1 MNSILITGGAG
12 FIGSY
17 FVRALMHRY
26 PNTDV
31 HVLDALTYAG
41 NPENFPPNI
50 HDNARFRFWYGNVC
64 NPDIVGDLM
73 EQVDTV
79 IHFAAESHVA
89 RSVYDNAVFFQTDV
103 LGTQVVANQMLR
115 HRRRIKRFIHISTSE
130 VYGTAMTEPMTEE
143 HPLNPLTPY
152 AAAKCG
158 ADRLVY
164 SYIRTY
170 GIPAVIIRPFNQYG
184 PYQHLEK
191 CVPRFVTSVIDET
204 PITIHGVG
212 SAARDW
218 CYVGDTCE
226 ALLNALEVPLDAVM
240 GEVINLGTGVA
251 TDVLT
256 IARKIVDLKGGVV
269 PPFEHIEDRP
279 GQVDLHIS
287 STDKAERLLG
297 WRAKTDLDVGLA
309 KTIEWYVANE
319 AWWRRLEWMKHV
331 PLTLANG
338 QKVLH

>member
-1 MNSILITGGAG
+1 MNAILVTGGAG
-12 FIGSY
+12 FIGSN
-17 FVRALMHRY
+17 FVRMLMRRY
-26 PNTDV
+26 PGVEV

-41 NPENFPPNI
+41 NPENLPASI
-50 HDNARFRFWYGNVC
+50 HSDPRFHFWYGNVC
-64 NPDIVGDLM
+64 NPGIVGDLM

-89 RSVYDNAVFFQTDV
+89 RSIYDNAVFFQTDV
-103 LGTQVVANQMLR
+103 LGTQVVANQVLR
-115 HRRRIKRFIHISTSE
+115 HRRRIRRFIHISTSE
-130 VYGTAMTEPMTEE
+130 VYGTAVTEPMTEE
-143 HPLNPLTPY
+143 HPLAPLTPY

-164 SYIRTY
+164 SYVRTY

-191 CVPRFVTSVIDET
+191 CVPRFVTSTIDGT

-218 CYVGDTCE
+218 CYVTDTCE
-226 ALLNALEVPLDAVM
+226 ALLRVLEAPLDAIM

-256 IARKIVDLKGGVV
+256 IAHRVMELNGGATLSL
-269 PPFEHIEDRP
+269 EHIEDRP

-297 WRAKTDLDVGLA
+297 WRATTKLDAGLVKTM
-309 KTIEWYVANE
+309 EWYVANE
-319 AWWRRLEWMKHV
+319 GWWRRLEWMKHV
-331 PLTLANG
+331 PLNLPDG